1 MKAKERFEKIIQMIE
16 AEARNP
22 YIDPQELADK
32 AAEQNGI
39 AFRDLNA
46 IFNFLTDSH
55 IRTYIKERKMMAA
68 YSYLIGWNKMRINDA
83 VAISGKATASSFN
96 RAFKDTFGITP
107 SEAFRDKDETRI
119 VPPLSWDDISCE
131 TEYPLTA
138 EEEVEQMKDMNVF
151 GIPKEQYE
159 RALEA
164 TDLAEF
170 YGFERQ
176 ESSVAFDLATALGQP
191 LKATFRFVSE
201 LLEFGDELDEE
212 TGLSH
217 DDEDFLADAHDPLLQ
232 FLFFRCNLHVGAA
245 YETIARLGLRPEEV
259 MAKDPV
265 TLHIYAN
272 TPDVRFAFLENAM
285 AYYYSRADEEYDDDN
300 LESYIDMICSDIP
313 KEVAF
318 EHLIPGGTMV
328 EPTMAE
334 LQMDMEE
341 KPFTS
346 PFDDMELE
354 ESRWRGQRIDI
365 EVDPD
370 NLAYDADN
378 DSSGL
383 IDF

>member
-1 MKAKERFEKIIQMIE
+1 MKAKARFEKIINIIE
-16 AEARNP
+16 AEAQNP
-22 YIDPQELADK
+22 YIDSQELADK
-32 AAEQNGI
+32 VAEQNGI

-46 IFNFLTDSH
+46 IFNFLTDTH

-96 RAFKDTFGITP
+96 RAFKDMFGITP

-119 VPPLSWDDISCE
+119 VPPLSWDDISFE

-138 EEEVEQMKDMNVF
+138 EEEAEQMKDMNVF

-212 TGLSH
+212 SRLSN
-217 DDEDFLADAHDPLLQ
+217 DEEDFLADAHDPLLQ
-232 FLFFRCNLHVGAA
+232 FLFFKCNLHVGAA
-245 YETIARLGLRPEEV
+245 YETISRLGMRPEEI
-259 MAKDPV
+259 MAKDSV
-265 TLHIYAN
+265 TLHIYGN
-272 TPDVRFAFLENAM
+272 TPEIRFSFLENAM

-300 LESYIDMICSDIP
+300 LESYIDMICSNIP
-313 KEVAF
+313 KEIAF
-318 EHLIPGGTMV
+318 AHLIPSGTMV
-328 EPTMAE
+328 ESTMAE

-341 KPFTS
+341 EPFSS
-346 PFDDMELE
+346 PFEDMELE
-354 ESRWRGQRIDI
+354 ESRWRGQRIDV
-365 EVDPD
+365 ETDPD
-370 NLAYDADN
+370 NLTYEEDG
-378 DSSGL
+378 DSGPL
-383 IDF
+383 DF